1 MRRADRMLQIVQAL
15 RRSSAPT
22 TAKQLADELEVVP
35 RTIYRDISA
44 LQASRVPI
52 DGEAGVGYMLSPGY
66 DLPPMM
72 FSIEEIEAVTLGLR
86 MVIER
91 GDRELARGAKDVLA
105 KIEAVVP
112 NDIADQMWK
121 SMLLVPYPLNPEV
134 CFGQF
139 LPVIRTAI
147 RESRKLHIH
156 YADAEAKGT
165 ERTIW
170 PLGLYLYSHVTLVCA
185 WCEQRDDFRAF
196 RSERIQSCEVPG
208 VRFDGRNGGLMSEFL
223 VGFAAHG

>member
-15 RRSSAPT
+15 CRSSAPT

-35 RTIYRDISA
+35 RTIYRDISG
-44 LQASRVPI
+44 LQVSRVPI
-52 DGEAGVGYMLSPGY
+52 DGEAGVGYVLRLGY

-86 MVIER
+86 IVIER
-91 GDRELARGAKDVLA
+91 GGRELARGAEDVLA

-112 NDIADQMWK
+112 SDIADQMWK
-121 SMLLVPYPLNPEV
+121 SMLLVPYPVNPDV
-134 CFGQF
+134 GFGQF

-147 RESRKLHIH
+147 RESRKLSIH
-156 YADAEAKGT
+156 YADAQARGT
-165 ERTIW
+165 ERRIW

-185 WCEQRDDFRAF
+185 WCEQREDFRTF
-196 RSERIQSCEVPG
+196 RSERIQTCEALKDG
-208 VRFDGRNGGLMSEFL
+208 FDGKRGALMAEFL
-223 VGFAAHG
+223 TTFAA